1 MLKTACVETQKGE
14 IKIRG
19 YDDKTV
25 KVFIEYLYQGQVS
38 EAKYTLEL
46 LRIFDQ
52 YQVKRFF
59 SESFK
64 PVNRTTQ
71 SRALETLVRKFT
83 EDNVVEFWKLAEI
96 HGAKNLTDAALNFMI
111 RKGKKLLSFRGVENL
126 DKEQL
131 KTLLA
136 YALDHPRK
144 IPVPERTVS
153 TPPGLRRAN
162 LGDFFPDLD
171 YNDYDEEWDG

>member
-1 MLKTACVETQKGE
+1 M
-14 IKIRG
+14 
-19 YDDKTV
+19 
-25 KVFIEYLYQGQVS
+25 FQGQVS

-64 PVNRTTQ
+64 PVNRNTH
-71 SRALETLVRKFT
+71 SRALETLVKKFT

-111 RKGKKLLSFRGVENL
+111 RKGKKLLSFRSVVTQFT
-126 DKEQL
+126 D
-131 KTLLA
+131 
-136 YALDHPRK
+136 
-144 IPVPERTVS
+144 
-153 TPPGLRRAN
+153 
-162 LGDFFPDLD
+162 
-171 YNDYDEEWDG
+171 